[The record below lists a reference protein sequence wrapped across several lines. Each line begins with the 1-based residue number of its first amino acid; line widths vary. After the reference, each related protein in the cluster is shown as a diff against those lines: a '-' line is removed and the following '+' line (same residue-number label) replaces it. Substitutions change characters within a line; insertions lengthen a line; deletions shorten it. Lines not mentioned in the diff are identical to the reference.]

1 MADIAVMARET
12 IEDWLRGFEGYR
24 GLMVLTDSNAER
36 ARIIT
41 FWESADAEERSRGG
55 RAAMRDQVAR
65 TAGMAVDGMEIYE
78 VPVCGLLEM

>member
-24 GLMVLTDSNAER
+24 GVMVLTDSDAER

-41 FWESADAEERSRGG
+41 FWESADAEERSRIG

-65 TAGMAVDGMEIYE
+65 TAGMTVDGMEIYA
-78 VPVCGLLEM
+78 VPVCTLLEL